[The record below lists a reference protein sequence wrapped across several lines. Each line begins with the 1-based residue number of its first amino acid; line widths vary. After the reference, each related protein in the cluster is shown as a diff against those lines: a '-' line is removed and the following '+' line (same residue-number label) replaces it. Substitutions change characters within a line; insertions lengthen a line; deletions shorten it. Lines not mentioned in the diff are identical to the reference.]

1 MNIELPFVVAGL
13 VTGLLVGMT
22 GVGAGAVMTPLLIL
36 FFGIVPTV
44 AVATDLWFAA
54 ITKMVGVIIHRRA
67 GQVDWQ
73 VVLRLLKG
81 SLPVAILAI
90 LMMSSRMTFLNTE
103 WLMLAIGLAVLVTSA
118 GLLLAP
124 ILGDLA
130 RTYRLK
136 ESNRFKMLQPAM
148 TVLAGAVIAMLVTL
162 TSVGA
167 GVLGSVALMM
177 LYPLR
182 MTPHRMVA
190 TDLAHAVPLAVVAGL
205 GYLLA
210 GLVNTALLLNLLL
223 GSLPGVVLGSLLAT
237 KMPSRLLQIVLSGFL
252 MMLGLKAIGKL

>member
-1 MNIELPFVVAGL
+1 
-13 VTGLLVGMT
+13 
-22 GVGAGAVMTPLLIL
+22 
-36 FFGIVPTV
+36 
-44 AVATDLWFAA
+44 
-54 ITKMVGVIIHRRA
+54 
-67 GQVDWQ
+67 
-73 VVLRLLKG
+73 
-81 SLPVAILAI
+81 
-90 LMMSSRMTFLNTE
+90 
-103 WLMLAIGLAVLVTSA
+103 
-118 GLLLAP
+118 
-124 ILGDLA
+124 
-130 RTYRLK
+130 
-136 ESNRFKMLQPAM
+136 M